1 MLRKIRTGDDNMVQE
16 KQSSTRFPNV
26 YKIDNGFRVIF
37 YLNDKRTERRLNQ
50 KKFDFNLTAKKAYEI
65 QRQLQEEAENSF
77 VTVQDSSLTLA
88 ELISKYIETNIY
100 DALQDLEDS
109 TNEGYKAKLATIMKW
124 KIASL
129 PVQEVTSEIL
139 TDHFRTL
146 SENYQNSYVRK
157 LQTQLYNVFKT
168 AVEQNKITANPMDGV
183 PRAKIKKSDQN
194 KVHRPIHPK
203 LLSDLKKK
211 SQEYPLWQECL
222 MWTNIH
228 TGMRLQEILGLQWD
242 AFKFNETKPIVA
254 VKKSVSKQLKIK
266 DYTKSQSGIRN
277 IPLDIDYINFL
288 KEYRQEQQKLFG
300 SKWSEQTFLFSRDEN
315 ILLSHKNLQTALST
329 IGKAVDINLSVTN
342 TWLRHGYSCMLI
354 LAGVSLPKIQE
365 YMGHSKLSTTVERYL
380 NVMPPTFL
388 EDSVKI
394 GAAMNGNFSTER
406 YESVTSEPGFKFQE
420 I

>member
-1 MLRKIRTGDDNMVQE
+1 MVQE
-16 KQSSTRFPNV
+16 KQSSTRYPNV
-26 YKIDNGFRVIF
+26 SRMPLGYRLYY
-37 YLNDKRTERRLNQ
+37 YLSVSGQEKKLRKNKRIYHKDYGGLITLIQAR
-50 KKFDFNLTAKKAYEI
+50 EI
-65 QRQLQEEAENSF
+65 QKQLQEEADNSV

-100 DALQDLEDS
+100 DPLQDLEDS
-109 TNEGYKAKLATIMKW
+109 TNEGYKEKLATIMKW

-329 IGKAVDINLSVTN
+329 IGKAVDINLNVTN
-342 TWLRHGYSCMLI
+342 TWLRHGYGCMLI

>member
-1 MLRKIRTGDDNMVQE
+1 MVQE
-16 KQSSTRFPNV
+16 KQSSTRYPNV
-26 YKIDNGFRVIF
+26 SRMPLGYRLYY
-37 YLNDKRTERRLNQ
+37 YLSVSGQEKKLRKNKRIYHKDYGGLITLIQAR
-50 KKFDFNLTAKKAYEI
+50 EI
-65 QRQLQEEAENSF
+65 QKQLQEEADNSV

-100 DALQDLEDS
+100 DPLQDLEDS
-109 TNEGYKAKLATIMKW
+109 TNEGYKEKLATIMKW

-194 KVHRPIHPK
+194 KVHKPIHPK

-342 TWLRHGYSCMLI
+342 TWLRHGYGCMLI

-388 EDSVKI
+388 DDSVKI

-406 YESVTSEPGFKFQE
+406 YESLTSEPGFKFQE

>member
-1 MLRKIRTGDDNMVQE
+1 MVQE
-16 KQSSTRFPNV
+16 KQSSTRYPNV
-26 YKIDNGFRVIF
+26 YKIESGFRVLI
-37 YLNDKRTERRLNQ
+37 YKDNKKTYKRLNQ
-50 KKFDFNLTAKKAYEI
+50 KKFEFILTAKKASEI
-65 QRQLQEEAENSF
+65 QHQLQEEADNSV

-100 DALQDLEDS
+100 DPLQDLEDS
-109 TNEGYKAKLATIMKW
+109 TNEGYKQKLATIMKW
-124 KIASL
+124 EIASL
-129 PVQEVTSEIL
+129 PVQEITTEIL

-168 AVEQNKITANPMDGV
+168 AVKQKKVTANPMDSV
-183 PRAKIKKSDQN
+183 PRAKIRKSNQN
-194 KVHRPIHPK
+194 KIHRPIHPK

-222 MWTNIH
+222 MWTSIH

-254 VKKSVSKQLKIK
+254 VKKSVSKQLKTK

-329 IGKAVDINLSVTN
+329 VGKAVDINLSVTN
-342 TWLRHGYSCMLI
+342 TWLRHGYGCMLI

-365 YMGHSKLSTTVERYL
+365 YMGHSKLSTTVAWYL
-380 NVMPPTFL
+380 DQMPPTYL

-394 GAAMNGNFSTER
+394 GAAMNGNFSTET
-406 YESVTSEPGFKFQE
+406 YELVTSKPGFKFQE

>member
-1 MLRKIRTGDDNMVQE
+1 MVQE
-16 KQSSTRFPNV
+16 KQSSTRYPNV
-26 YKIDNGFRVIF
+26 SRMPLGYRLYY
-37 YLNDKRTERRLNQ
+37 YLSVSGQEKKLRKNKRIYHKDYGGLITLIQAR
-50 KKFDFNLTAKKAYEI
+50 EI
-65 QRQLQEEAENSF
+65 QKQLQEEADNSV

-100 DALQDLEDS
+100 DPLQDLEDS
-109 TNEGYKAKLATIMKW
+109 TNEGYKEKLATIMKW

-342 TWLRHGYSCMLI
+342 TWLRHGYGCMLI

-365 YMGHSKLSTTVERYL
+365 YMGHSKLSTTVERYM
-380 NVMPPTFL
+380 NVMPPTYL

-394 GAAMNGNFSTER
+394 SAAMNGNFTTER
-406 YESVTSEPGFKFQE
+406 YESVTSKPGFKFQE

>member
-1 MLRKIRTGDDNMVQE
+1 MVQE
-16 KQSSTRFPNV
+16 KQSSTRYPNV
-26 YKIDNGFRVIF
+26 SRMPLGYRLYY
-37 YLNDKRTERRLNQ
+37 YLSVSGQEKKLRKNKRIYHKDYGGLITLIQAR
-50 KKFDFNLTAKKAYEI
+50 EI
-65 QRQLQEEAENSF
+65 QKQLQEEADNSV

-100 DALQDLEDS
+100 DPLQDLEDS
-109 TNEGYKAKLATIMKW
+109 TNEGYKEKLATIMKW

-168 AVEQNKITANPMDGV
+168 AVEQNKITANPMDSV

-194 KVHRPIHPK
+194 KVHKPIHPK

-380 NVMPPTFL
+380 NVMPPTYL

-394 GAAMNGNFSTER
+394 SAAMNGNFTTER
-406 YESVTSEPGFKFQE
+406 YESVTSKPGFKFQE

>member
-1 MLRKIRTGDDNMVQE
+1 MVQE

-100 DALQDLEDS
+100 DPLQNLEDS
-109 TNEGYKAKLATIMKW
+109 TNEGYKEKLATIMKW

-129 PVQEVTSEIL
+129 PIQEVTSEIL
-139 TDHFRTL
+139 TNHFRTL
-146 SENYQNSYVRK
+146 SKNYQNSYVRK

-242 AFKFNETKPIVA
+242 AFKFNETKPIVS

-277 IPLDIDYINFL
+277 MPLDIDYINFL

-342 TWLRHGYSCMLI
+342 TWLRHGYGCMLI

-365 YMGHSKLSTTVERYL
+365 YMGHSKLSTTVEEYL
-380 NVMPPTFL
+380 NVMPPTYL

-394 GAAMNGNFSTER
+394 SAAMNGNFTTER
-406 YESVTSEPGFKFQE
+406 YESVTSKPGFKFQE

>member
-1 MLRKIRTGDDNMVQE
+1 MVQE
-16 KQSSTRFPNV
+16 KQSSTRYPNV
-26 YKIDNGFRVIF
+26 SRMPLGYRLYY
-37 YLNDKRTERRLNQ
+37 YLSVSGQEKKLRKNKRIYHKDYGGLITLIQAR
-50 KKFDFNLTAKKAYEI
+50 EI
-65 QRQLQEEAENSF
+65 QKQLQEEADNSV

-100 DALQDLEDS
+100 DPLQDLEDS
-109 TNEGYKAKLATIMKW
+109 TNEGYKEKLATIMKW

-194 KVHRPIHPK
+194 KVHKPIHPK

-342 TWLRHGYSCMLI
+342 TWLRHGYGCMLI

-365 YMGHSKLSTTVERYL
+365 YMGHSKLSTTVERYM
-380 NVMPPTFL
+380 NVMPPTYL

-394 GAAMNGNFSTER
+394 SAAMNGNFTTER
-406 YESVTSEPGFKFQE
+406 YESVTSKPGFKFQE

>member
-1 MLRKIRTGDDNMVQE
+1 MVQE

-65 QRQLQEEAENSF
+65 QRQLQKEAENSF

-100 DALQDLEDS
+100 DPLQNLEDS
-109 TNEGYKAKLATIMKW
+109 TNEGYKEKLATIMKW

-194 KVHRPIHPK
+194 KVHKPIHPK

-329 IGKAVDINLSVTN
+329 IGKAVDKNLSVTN
-342 TWLRHGYSCMLI
+342 TWLRHGYGCMLI

-365 YMGHSKLSTTVERYL
+365 YMGHSKLSTTVGWYL
-380 NVMPPTFL
+380 DQMPPTYL

-394 GAAMNGNFSTER
+394 GAAMNGNFSTET
-406 YESVTSEPGFKFQE
+406 YELVTSKPGFQFQE

>member
-1 MLRKIRTGDDNMVQE
+1 MVQE
-16 KQSSTRFPNV
+16 KQSSTRYPNV
-26 YKIDNGFRVIF
+26 SRMPLGYRLYY
-37 YLNDKRTERRLNQ
+37 YLSVSGQEKKLRKNKRIYHKDYGGLITLIQAR
-50 KKFDFNLTAKKAYEI
+50 EI
-65 QRQLQEEAENSF
+65 QKQLQEEADNSV

-100 DALQDLEDS
+100 DPLQDLEDS
-109 TNEGYKAKLATIMKW
+109 TNEGYKEKLATIMKW

-168 AVEQNKITANPMDGV
+168 AVEQNKITANPMDSV

-194 KVHRPIHPK
+194 KVHKPIHPK

-342 TWLRHGYSCMLI
+342 TWLRHGYGCMLI

>member
-1 MLRKIRTGDDNMVQE
+1 MVQE

-50 KKFDFNLTAKKAYEI
+50 KKFDFNLTAKKASEI
-65 QRQLQEEAENSF
+65 QHQLQEEADNSV

-100 DALQDLEDS
+100 DPLQNLEDS
-109 TNEGYKAKLATIMKW
+109 TNEGYKQKLENIMKW

-329 IGKAVDINLSVTN
+329 IGKAVDINLNVTN
-342 TWLRHGYSCMLI
+342 TWLRHGYGCMLI

-365 YMGHSKLSTTVERYL
+365 YMGHSKLSTTVERYM
-380 NVMPPTFL
+380 NVMPPTYL

-394 GAAMNGNFSTER
+394 SAAMNGNFTTER
-406 YESVTSEPGFKFQE
+406 YESVTSKPGFKFQE

>member
-1 MLRKIRTGDDNMVQE
+1 MVQE
-16 KQSSTRFPNV
+16 KQSSTRYPNV
-26 YKIDNGFRVIF
+26 SRMPLGYRLYY
-37 YLNDKRTERRLNQ
+37 YLSVSGQEKKLRKNKRIYHKDYGGLITLIQAR
-50 KKFDFNLTAKKAYEI
+50 EI
-65 QRQLQEEAENSF
+65 QKQLQEEADNSV

-100 DALQDLEDS
+100 DPLQDLEDS
-109 TNEGYKAKLATIMKW
+109 TNEGYKEKLATIMKW
-124 KIASL
+124 EIASL

-194 KVHRPIHPK
+194 KVHKPIHPK

-342 TWLRHGYSCMLI
+342 TWLRHGYGCMLI

>member
-1 MLRKIRTGDDNMVQE
+1 MVQE
-16 KQSSTRFPNV
+16 KQSSTRYPNV
-26 YKIDNGFRVIF
+26 SRMPLGYRLYY
-37 YLNDKRTERRLNQ
+37 YLSVSGQEKKLRKNKRIYHKDYGGLITLIQAR
-50 KKFDFNLTAKKAYEI
+50 EI
-65 QRQLQEEAENSF
+65 QKQLQEEADNSV

-100 DALQDLEDS
+100 DPLQDLEDS
-109 TNEGYKAKLATIMKW
+109 TNEGYKEKLATIMKW

-194 KVHRPIHPK
+194 KVHKPIHPK

-342 TWLRHGYSCMLI
+342 TWLRHGYGCMLI

>member
-1 MLRKIRTGDDNMVQE
+1 MADKYSR
-16 KQSSTRFPNV
+16 STKYPNV
-26 YKIDNGFRVIF
+26 YETDYGYRVF
-37 YLNDKRTERRLNQ
+37 YYLNHKKKSKRLTRTTFETNI
-50 KKFDFNLTAKKAYEI
+50 TAKKAFLV
-65 QRQLQEEAENSF
+65 QQQLQKEAENSF

-100 DALQDLEDS
+100 DPLQDLEDS
-109 TNEGYKAKLATIMKW
+109 TNEGYKQKLATIMKW
-124 KIASL
+124 EIASL
-129 PVQEVTSEIL
+129 PVQEITTEIL

-168 AVEQNKITANPMDGV
+168 AVKQKKVTANPMDSV
-183 PRAKIKKSDQN
+183 PRAKIRKSNQN
-194 KVHRPIHPK
+194 KIHRPIHPK

-222 MWTNIH
+222 MWTSIH

-329 IGKAVDINLSVTN
+329 IGKAVDKNLSVTN

-354 LAGVSLPKIQE
+354 LAGVPLPKIQE
-365 YMGHSKLSTTVERYL
+365 YMGHRKLSTTIETYT

-394 GAAMNGNFSTER
+394 GAAMNGNFSTAT
-406 YESVTSEPGFKFQE
+406 YESVTSKPGFKFQE

>member
-194 KVHRPIHPK
+194 KVHKPIHPK

-342 TWLRHGYSCMLI
+342 TWLRHGYGCMLI
-354 LAGVSLPKIQE
+354 WQE
-365 YMGHSKLSTTVERYL
+365 
-380 NVMPPTFL
+380 FL
-388 EDSVKI
+388 Y
-394 GAAMNGNFSTER
+394 R
-406 YESVTSEPGFKFQE
+406 KFRNTWV
-420 I
+420 IAN

>member
-1 MLRKIRTGDDNMVQE
+1 MVQE
-16 KQSSTRFPNV
+16 KQSSTRYPNV
-26 YKIDNGFRVIF
+26 SRMPLGYRLYY
-37 YLNDKRTERRLNQ
+37 YLSVSGQEKKLRKNKRIYHKDYGGLITLIQAR
-50 KKFDFNLTAKKAYEI
+50 EI
-65 QRQLQEEAENSF
+65 QKQLQEEADNSV

-342 TWLRHGYSCMLI
+342 TWLRHGYGCMLI